1 MTRATSELII
11 EPAIV
16 RKNISYLKA
25 KLDILFQFVMIKNQF
40 WYKIIV

>member
-25 KLDILFQFVMIKNQF
+25 KLDDSSKFMAIIKSDS
-40 WYKIIV
+40 YK